1 MKRIKAKGIEVI
13 VHEPALHEETFFRSR
28 VVNDLNIFKRESDVI
43 IANRLSDYLK
53 DVAAKIFTRDLFG
66 HDS

>member
-1 MKRIKAKGIEVI
+1 

-28 VVNDLNIFKRESDVI
+28 VVNDLTTFKSESDVI
-43 IANRLSDYLK
+43 IANRFSDDLK
-53 DVAAKIFTRDLFG
+53 DVEAKIFTRDLFG